1 MVWQCMSWY
10 VRIVSLAVTPSGEGT
25 PSLLGDQPL
34 RMKITMNP
42 SRTRNVSLKKKS
54 SNFHRGGLA
63 GHWELGDNLMALGLG
78 DMGGG
83 SRSSHKYAG
92 MNNQLT
98 SAWKPTNYL
107 EDVEALPLGLP
118 KTRAMVCR
126 ERRGGP
132 EPPCATPRWSGSP
145 NSVLKSQNWFWSQTV
160 DWGWRFSHLELRA
173 GDPGVL
179 LDRAILSS
187 SSLKDQLLLFQVI
200 IQDEVWFI
208 LPPMDG
214 VAQVNALKGS
224 GWLLLPSPPIRRPS
238 ISPLAVSTLL
248 SPPLK
253 GAPNREAPSYRAHS
267 WASSKNRPI
276 SGSKVN
282 IQVALNSFEALK
294 FVLGKTPRSVYEYW
308 AVRQFQVKHT

>member
-1 MVWQCMSWY
+1 METHKLPWRCW
-10 VRIVSLAVTPSGEGT
+10 
-25 PSLLGDQPL
+25 
-34 RMKITMNP
+34 
-42 SRTRNVSLKKKS
+42 
-54 SNFHRGGLA
+54 GLA
-63 GHWELGDNLMALGLG
+63 LGSSKDPSNGVQGEKRWPRAPLCNSALVRLTKLRPEKSKLILVSNRGL
-78 DMGGG
+78 
-83 SRSSHKYAG
+83 
-92 MNNQLT
+92 
-98 SAWKPTNYL
+98 
-107 EDVEALPLGLP
+107 
-118 KTRAMVCR
+118 
-126 ERRGGP
+126 
-132 EPPCATPRWSGSP
+132 
-145 NSVLKSQNWFWSQTV
+145 
-160 DWGWRFSHLELRA
+160 WGWRFSHLELRA

-294 FVLGKTPRSVYEYW
+294 FVLGKTPRSAYEYW